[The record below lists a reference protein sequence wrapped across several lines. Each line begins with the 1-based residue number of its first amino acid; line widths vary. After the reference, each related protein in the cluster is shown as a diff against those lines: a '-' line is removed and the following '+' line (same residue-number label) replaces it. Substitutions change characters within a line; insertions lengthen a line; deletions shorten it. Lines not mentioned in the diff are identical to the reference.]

1 MEGGATV
8 DLEKRIKATWEAL
21 AEYGIYTEEDLDNAL
36 KTMKPLNIGCMVSPL
51 KEKPINEELQVAK

>member
-1 MEGGATV
+1 M
-8 DLEKRIKATWEAL
+8 DLEKRIKAIWEAL